1 MTNRSNQPV
10 TTIENNYGER
20 KVANFVRIL
29 LILFA
34 VVVSISYLVFSW
46 RKYEEA
52 ASSEAITLA
61 KSLVTL
67 LQSEQVEKL
76 SGKSNDVNKQ
86 EYIIIK
92 RNLNQ
97 LVQSTNPIQFAY
109 LMGIVDS
116 QIVFLV
122 DSEPSDS
129 LDYSPPGQVYYE
141 DDKAL
146 YNVFNTGEAA
156 IYGPTTDRWGTWISA
171 LVPVRNAITQE
182 TIAVFGIDYAATD
195 WNFNLRKQMIPDIL
209 IVLFFQLFIFS
220 LIRAE
225 SHYIKLKKTSDQ
237 LAFDEALYHSV
248 FDQIPIGIAI
258 VNDKRFLSQQEYG
271 NLNMNPTFQNI
282 LGRTRDELQDIK
294 WTDITHPDDLQNDL
308 EKFKQFQE
316 RKIEGYSL
324 QKRFQKPDGSYVW
337 TFMKITHFLDEHI
350 EKEMHLCL
358 LEDISLVKQT
368 NDSLMESERSKA
380 MLLSNLPGMAYRCNF
395 DRAWTMKFVSDGC
408 YDLTGYSAQSL
419 IGNKDISFN
428 DIIATEYRDLLWD
441 RWCYILQKKLPFRF
455 EYEIVTSSGE
465 RKWVLEIAKGVYDE
479 SGEVEALEGIILD
492 ISDRKK
498 AEDLLVYSYEHD
510 SITGLLNRESLD
522 KTLRGDHEKNLG
534 CKRALIIINLST
546 VQSLSAA
553 YGYYYTQEL
562 IIKIVKKLDLL
573 SNEKSILYKTY
584 ENRFVY
590 YLKDY
595 SCKENLAIF
604 TRKVAEV
611 LESILSVERIGAGIG
626 VLEIN
631 PNDAFDLNVISKK
644 ALTVSELAIGTEER
658 EIGVCFFDDTVE
670 KFIERETYIKRE
682 LDEVASSDENAGLY
696 LQFQPIV
703 DIKTRGICGF
713 EALARLRTSNLEQI
727 SPVEFIPI
735 AEKTKLIVP
744 IGWKIA
750 RLAFLFLKR
759 INNAG
764 FCDISMAINVSA
776 IQLLKRHFIE
786 DLQHLIIETEVN
798 PQDIVIE
805 ITESV
810 FVSGFER
817 INKIF
822 DQLRAVGIKVAI
834 DDFGTEYSSLARER
848 ELKVDCIK
856 IDKSFIDRLLQVP
869 YEYAITSDIISMAH
883 KLGHCTV
890 AEGVEYKEQEQYLL
904 ENGCDKI
911 QGYLISKPLDADA
924 AISFLGSTVIAGIV

>member
-1 MTNRSNQPV
+1 
-10 TTIENNYGER
+10 
-20 KVANFVRIL
+20 
-29 LILFA
+29 
-34 VVVSISYLVFSW
+34 
-46 RKYEEA
+46 
-52 ASSEAITLA
+52 
-61 KSLVTL
+61 
-67 LQSEQVEKL
+67 
-76 SGKSNDVNKQ
+76 
-86 EYIIIK
+86 
-92 RNLNQ
+92 
-97 LVQSTNPIQFAY
+97 
-109 LMGIVDS
+109 
-116 QIVFLV
+116 
-122 DSEPSDS
+122 
-129 LDYSPPGQVYYE
+129 
-141 DDKAL
+141 
-146 YNVFNTGEAA
+146 
-156 IYGPTTDRWGTWISA
+156 
-171 LVPVRNAITQE
+171 
-182 TIAVFGIDYAATD
+182 
-195 WNFNLRKQMIPDIL
+195 
-209 IVLFFQLFIFS
+209 
-220 LIRAE
+220 
-225 SHYIKLKKTSDQ
+225 
-237 LAFDEALYHSV
+237 
-248 FDQIPIGIAI
+248 
-258 VNDKRFLSQQEYG
+258 
-271 NLNMNPTFQNI
+271 
-282 LGRTRDELQDIK
+282 
-294 WTDITHPDDLQNDL
+294 
-308 EKFKQFQE
+308 
-316 RKIEGYSL
+316 
-324 QKRFQKPDGSYVW
+324 
-337 TFMKITHFLDEHI
+337 
-350 EKEMHLCL
+350 
-358 LEDISLVKQT
+358 
-368 NDSLMESERSKA
+368 
-380 MLLSNLPGMAYRCNF
+380 
-395 DRAWTMKFVSDGC
+395 
-408 YDLTGYSAQSL
+408 
-419 IGNKDISFN
+419 
-428 DIIATEYRDLLWD
+428 
-441 RWCYILQKKLPFRF
+441 
-455 EYEIVTSSGE
+455 
-465 RKWVLEIAKGVYDE
+465 
-479 SGEVEALEGIILD
+479 
-492 ISDRKK
+492 
-498 AEDLLVYSYEHD
+498 
-510 SITGLLNRESLD
+510 
-522 KTLRGDHEKNLG
+522 
-534 CKRALIIINLST
+534 
-546 VQSLSAA
+546 
-553 YGYYYTQEL
+553 
-562 IIKIVKKLDLL
+562 
-573 SNEKSILYKTY
+573 
-584 ENRFVY
+584 
-590 YLKDY
+590 
-595 SCKENLAIF
+595 
-604 TRKVAEV
+604 
-611 LESILSVERIGAGIG
+611 
-626 VLEIN
+626 
-631 PNDAFDLNVISKK
+631 
-644 ALTVSELAIGTEER
+644 LTVSELAIGTEER